1 MFELPVSNRQSTH
14 TASLRPLR
22 RFASMIDIA
31 ARQGGT
37 WIRHMLALASLAV
50 VVGLTSCDGDLI
62 DDTSPALDFSPT
74 TPADDGDLIDDTSPA
89 LDFSPTTP
97 ADADAVRIELATT
110 DLGVGPNRLAFALI
124 DADSGPIRGA
134 DALVSTFFLG
144 GGQREGP
151 IQTARAVWR
160 RWPIAQSGLYTAN
173 FDFPRPGLWGIAA
186 SFVDSLGA
194 TRTASARFEA
204 PPKSATPSIGEPSP
218 RSITKLAR
226 DYDDIRRIT
235 SDPEPDPELY
245 ALTVADAI
253 DAHKPFVVTFSTPA
267 FCRSGTCGPQLDVVK
282 DLKNTY
288 WREANFIHVEVYDNP
303 IETHPDFSNARIV
316 RAMTEWGL
324 PTEPWT
330 FVIDSEGKVAAK
342 FEAFAT
348 KDELDEALR
357 AVLP

>member
-1 MFELPVSNRQSTH
+1 MSELPGLQPQSMH
-14 TASLRPLR
+14 AASIPPLR
-22 RFASMIDIA
+22 RFASMIGLA
-31 ARQGGT
+31 APQGGT
-37 WIRHMLALASLAV
+37 WIRHILVLASLAAV
-50 VVGLTSCDGDLI
+50 VVLTSCEDGLI
-62 DDTSPALDFSPT
+62 DDSSPVLDFSPT
-74 TPADDGDLIDDTSPA
+74 TPADPDAAPFAPA
-89 LDFSPTTP
+89 TTESALTTP
-97 ADADAVRIELATT
+97 ADADAVRVTLATT

-124 DADSGPIRGA
+124 DDDSGPIRGV

-173 FDFPRPGLWGIAA
+173 FDFSRPGLWGIAA

-194 TRTASARFEA
+194 TRTASARFEV
-204 PPKSATPSIGEPSP
+204 PPKSSTPSIGEPSP
-218 RSITKLAR
+218 RSVTKLAR

-245 ALTVADAI
+245 ALTVADAL
-253 DAHKPFVVTFSTPA
+253 DARKPFIVTFSTPA

-288 WREANFIHVEVYDNP
+288 GREANFIHVEVYDNP

-316 RAMTEWGL
+316 PTMTEWGL

-330 FVIDSEGKVAAK
+330 FVIDAEGKVAAK

-357 AVLP
+357 DVLP